1 MPQFNI
7 GDNVTYNNTN
17 TNTVFS
23 GVIIKNNSLGSENYI
38 IRNQTTQERF
48 CVYGNNINFITK
60 ND

>member
-17 TNTVFS
+17 TNTVFT

-38 IRNQTTQERF
+38 IKNVTTNARF
-48 CVYGNNINFITK
+48 CVFGDNVNFITK
-60 ND
+60 NE

>member
-17 TNTVFS
+17 TNAVFT

-38 IRNQTTQERF
+38 IRNVTTNARF
-48 CVYGNNINFITK
+48 CVFGDNVKFITK
-60 ND
+60 NE